1 MSISQPSSLAMP
13 FLTLTAH
20 PAIGA
25 VLLDSRPA
33 WVWNGEGNRILWSN
47 RAGLDFFEVRSMHAL
62 LDRQFGDVHPARR
75 HLARLARNAQA
86 DAPILDRLRFFLGD
100 TTVTTSCLCKKL
112 RVEGETVLLVIATEA
127 NRREE
132 PHEERAKSL
141 VTALAADG
149 AIAAAFVNPDG
160 HPWASA
166 GEETEGLSAYWQ
178 ALFRDQGRLH
188 VMIAESNTPLR
199 LAACTIVA
207 EDAQGDHEAR
217 DRGYKGEQPQPLAAL
232 VRIGEQ
238 QDRHYLVL
246 LHRPDTLDEQ
256 MAENLHLLTSELGGD
271 DDAGGEPEG
280 LSDREAVSLFPDIFH
295 ADARTPHADEP
306 DLQHDSDMHPFLSD
320 SPTKSFPGSENVKPG
335 VSSVPS
341 SEDRSQSS
349 SGNVTNVVSLAPEAP
364 KPSEESHAFDRNGG
378 PYHFIWESDEVGRFS
393 LVSDDLAKAVGAG
406 HADIVGKDWPEISG
420 WLNMDPDQKIAHA
433 FESRDTWAG
442 VTVHW
447 PVEGHPLLVPVEL
460 TGLPVFGRYH
470 GFQGFR
476 GFGICHVDQALS
488 GEFDEEIGKNTVNE
502 RLENTGTPQFAVTH
516 ELLSDDLL
524 QAARAA
530 VATTEAVISPAQGN
544 GLEDNEDH
552 RAEDEGTPVSEDRK
566 DPLEETAKADDTAFD
581 AETGDTDHPAAKRLS
596 LPRNPYDLVTSLLQP
611 PEPDSEEEQLQAP
624 DPGQDDASE
633 VVSKDEPLALSI
645 GERSAFDSIA
655 AVLKNNARPRL
666 DDSDDMDDDYEE
678 LETFD
683 DLGED
688 YEDEFEPDDTLT
700 AVTALSEEAASLMQE
715 PDAYV
720 EPAQTTEPDG
730 AVEIETAQQ
739 PDHIHEAESVVE
751 TVPQPPVHDDSIL
764 PTSSKQETRRD
775 SVLRSAASAA
785 FREIMALDPT
795 FKSLRERTASRHEP
809 EPDTHSEPETAAVID
824 EQPEGDMAAP
834 LLDAP
839 VESETRDDLETEF
852 DAAQVQADLDEGTKE
867 LQDEVSLTE
876 PDAELIEPEGIEEPV
891 EETPADQ
898 ETFADE
904 PKEDEPDEAL
914 SSEMDIA
921 EDEVEQEIEVDTSA
935 QESSTALAA
944 ATIAGVAALG
954 GPALWDRK
962 AAASPLIDLLNKIP
976 TAILVSANS
985 EILFASRKALRALGY
1000 ESAAALEEAGG
1011 MEGLFAGR
1019 PGDWLTKT
1027 DGRTTLRGADHVHR
1041 SVLACISSINWG
1053 ERPAAML
1060 TFEAAPD
1067 TPPGMGVSEEDE
1079 KIAELEAILD
1089 TATDG
1094 VVVLDE
1100 TGHILRMNHSAEAL
1114 FEVDRH
1120 EIAGNSF
1127 LDLIMEES
1135 HKDVL
1140 DYLNRL
1146 KSHGFASLLND
1157 GRDIIGRVRTGG
1169 MIPLFMTMG
1178 RVAIPG
1184 TNRFCAVLRDVTDWK
1199 RTEETMLTE
1208 KLKAESASKQKSE
1221 FLTRVS
1227 HEIRT
1232 PLNAILGFSEVMM
1245 EEQFGPIGS
1254 ERYKDYLKD
1263 ISISGNHIMALL
1275 NDIMDLS
1282 KVESGKLDL
1291 NFEATQLNR
1300 LVAESV
1306 GIMQPQANREQIIFR
1321 TSLASD
1327 LPDIAGDDRSL
1338 RQVVLNLLSNALKF
1352 TPAGG
1357 QVIVSTLQEESGDVV
1372 LRIRDTG
1379 IGMSE
1384 DDIQS
1389 ALEPFRQLAT
1399 SRKDDGIGLGLPLTK
1414 ALVEANRGR
1423 MRLSS
1428 KEKHGTLVEVTF
1440 PKKRVIEAEAKTEE
1454 AETLV

>member
-1 MSISQPSSLAMP
+1 M
-13 FLTLTAH
+13 
-20 PAIGA
+20 
-25 VLLDSRPA
+25 
-33 WVWNGEGNRILWSN
+33 
-47 RAGLDFFEVRSMHAL
+47 
-62 LDRQFGDVHPARR
+62 
-75 HLARLARNAQA
+75 
-86 DAPILDRLRFFLGD
+86 
-100 TTVTTSCLCKKL
+100 
-112 RVEGETVLLVIATEA
+112 
-127 NRREE
+127 
-132 PHEERAKSL
+132 
-141 VTALAADG
+141 

-160 HPWASA
+160 HPWSSA
-166 GEETEGLSAYWQ
+166 GEEAEGLSAYWQ

-188 VMIAESNTPLR
+188 VMIAEANTPLR

-232 VRIGEQ
+232 VRIGET

-256 MAENLHLLTSELGGD
+256 MAENLHLLASELGGD
-271 DDAGGEPEG
+271 DGDSDGAPEG
-280 LSDREAVSLFPDIFH
+280 LSDTEAVTLFPDIFSSNTR
-295 ADARTPHADEP
+295 APRADEP
-306 DLQHDSDMHPFLSD
+306 DFQHDSDMHPFLSD
-320 SPTKSFPGSENVKPG
+320 SPVQELPRNGGCSICRFNPAIVEQKSS
-335 VSSVPS
+335 PS
-341 SEDRSQSS
+341 SGVAS
-349 SGNVTNVVSLAPEAP
+349 NVVSLTQEAST
-364 KPSEESHAFDRNGG
+364 PSDEQPHDFEDNDEDNNG

-393 LVSDDLAKAVGAG
+393 LVSDDLAKAVGEG
-406 HADIVGKDWPEISG
+406 HADIVGKDWPAVSG
-420 WLNMDPDQKIAHA
+420 WLNMDPDSKIAHA

-442 VTVHW
+442 LVVHW
-447 PVEGHPLLVPVEL
+447 PVEDQPLRVPVEL

-476 GFGICHVDQALS
+476 GFGICHVDQAFS
-488 GEFDEEIGKNTVNE
+488 GKLDEEPGKNTQNE
-502 RLENTGTPQFAVTH
+502 DNETIGTPQFAVTH

-524 QAARAA
+524 RAARAA

-544 GLEDNEDH
+544 SPDANEDH
-552 RAEDEGTPVSEDRK
+552 RAEDEVTPVSEDRK
-566 DPLEETAKADDTAFD
+566 DPLEETEQADDTALD
-581 AETGDTDHPAAKRLS
+581 AENEDTNRPAAKRLS
-596 LPRNPYDLVTSLLQP
+596 LPRNPYDLVSSLLQP
-611 PEPDSEEEQLQAP
+611 PEPGSESEEDHLQAP
-624 DPGQDDASE
+624 DPTPDGPSETASE
-633 VVSKDEPLALSI
+633 DEPLALSI

-655 AVLKNNARPRL
+655 AVLKNSARPRL

-678 LETFD
+678 LDTFD
-683 DLGED
+683 DIDED
-688 YEDEFEPDDTLT
+688 FEEEFEPDDTLT

-715 PDAYV
+715 PGASV
-720 EPAQTTEPDG
+720 EPTLLSEPDT
-730 AVEIETAQQ
+730 ADTADETETPEQT
-739 PDHIHEAESVVE
+739 DHLPAAESVAAPK
-751 TVPQPPVHDDSIL
+751 PQAPVVHDDSRL
-764 PTSSKQETRRD
+764 PTSSTQETRRD

-785 FREIMALDPT
+785 FREIMALDPA
-795 FKSLRERTASRHEP
+795 FKSLRERAATKHEP
-809 EPDTHSEPETAAVID
+809 ESEAPSEPETAPEAVQEAAPVTDPQSGDD
-824 EQPEGDMAAP
+824 EASSMLETDVEPEVPNDTETGIEAEQAVAPQDETFDDGKEGDAVSDERREEAS
-834 LLDAP
+834 LAEP
-839 VESETRDDLETEF
+839 VS
-852 DAAQVQADLDEGTKE
+852 
-867 LQDEVSLTE
+867 
-876 PDAELIEPEGIEEPV
+876 ELIEPEEIEEQL
-891 EETPADQ
+891 EEAPADQ
-898 ETFADE
+898 EVSGHELSEGETDA
-904 PKEDEPDEAL
+904 PL
-914 SSEMDIA
+914 SSEADIA
-921 EDEVEQEIEVDTSA
+921 EVEVGEEIEDDASS

-1067 TPPGMGVSEEDE
+1067 TRPGLGVSEEDE

-1140 DYLNRL
+1140 DYLTRL
-1146 KSHGFASLLND
+1146 KSDGVASLLND
-1157 GRDIIGRVRTGG
+1157 GRDIIGRVHTGG

-1199 RTEETMLTE
+1199 RTEEAMLTD
-1208 KLKAESASKQKSE
+1208 KLKAESASKEKSD

-1291 NFEATQLNR
+1291 NFEATPLNR

-1321 TSLASD
+1321 TSLASN

-1399 SRKDDGIGLGLPLTK
+1399 SRKNDGIGLGLPLTK

-1440 PKKRVIEAEAKTEE
+1440 PKKRVIEAEAKMEE
-1454 AETLV
+1454 AETRV